1 MMRDSMNAEAIA
13 YFLAVGMIVV
23 LVLGLIA
30 IAV

>member
-1 MMRDSMNAEAIA
+1 MRDSMHAEAIA
-13 YFLAVGMIVV
+13 YCLAVGMIVV